1 MEGLCSEPSDSM
13 PNAFHNLCC
22 PGRRALEAIR
32 ALATCQARSNFFT
45 NISKAVLQHL
55 HFTEEDTEAT

>member
-1 MEGLCSEPSDSM
+1 M